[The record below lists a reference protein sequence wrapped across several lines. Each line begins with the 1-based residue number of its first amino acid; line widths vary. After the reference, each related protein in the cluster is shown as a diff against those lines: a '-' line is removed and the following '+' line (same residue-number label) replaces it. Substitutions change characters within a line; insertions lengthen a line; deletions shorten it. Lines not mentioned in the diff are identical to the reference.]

1 MQLCIL
7 SSRFSALLNFNPVYI
22 PFKKYRDL
30 VLYFMFFVSTTLIC
44 LSKVFGLHVT
54 KKNEVF
60 NSQKL
65 HVTITSVIF
74 NCMYFHSGF
83 LLSDFAVTTL
93 YIVSIFVVKFGRT
106 CILQSATFTSCAS
119 LIS

>member
-1 MQLCIL
+1 
-7 SSRFSALLNFNPVYI
+7 
-22 PFKKYRDL
+22 
-30 VLYFMFFVSTTLIC
+30 MFFVSTTVIC
-44 LSKVFGLHVT
+44 LSQVFRLHVT
-54 KKNEVF
+54 KKNELLK
-60 NSQKL
+60 SQKL
-65 HVTITSVIF
+65 YVTTTSVIF

-93 YIVSIFVVKFGRT
+93 YIVSVFVVKSGRT